1 MLVLGS
7 CFWFGLVVNVL
18 VKWKRSII
26 IIFYR
31 CILAFIIFMTG
42 HESRQVKQEREQRK
56 WHPGNCSVGNQ
67 IWAPAEAF
75 QHMSRLLN
83 PLNSICTPHVVN
95 LVVHTCDLPA
105 KLSSNIGCKT
115 GIISAQHVP
124 INDNERISGKKGTGG
139 EQGNSPTLN

>member
-7 CFWFGLVVNVL
+7 CYWFGLVVNVL
-18 VKWKRSII
+18 VKWKRSI

-56 WHPGNCSVGNQ
+56 WHPGNCSVRNLGPCRSVS
-67 IWAPAEAF
+67 AYELPAQPTE
-75 QHMSRLLN
+75 LYLY
-83 PLNSICTPHVVN
+83 PTCCY
-95 LVVHTCDLPA
+95 LVVYTCDLPA

-115 GIISAQHVP
+115 GIISVQHVP
-124 INDNERISGKKGTGG
+124 INDNERIAGKKGTGG
-139 EQGNSPTLN
+139 EKQGYSPTLN